1 VKERSREAHVADH
14 RLAAS
19 SGGDLR
25 GPPDD
30 QRHAEGLLVHQA
42 LVEPALVSEEE
53 ALVRGV
59 DHHGVLGQAFN
70 IEPVEQSAD
79 PVVDGLDGLQ
89 VITHVALVLPRCPL
103 PCVLGSQQLRRNG
116 LLDVGIGQVVGDRHP
131 NRLHNACTTAV
142 VVPHG
147 QRLGDRAGGVEVPV
161 SLMRH
166 PWAVRSLVVHH
177 EAEGPVPVPDL
188 EPLEAQVGDDVGG
201 IALDNTLAVRTVH
214 DGAHVGLLTRKDA
227 PVIEPPRSGLRR
239 DAQVPLPEDRG
250 LVPRGLQPWEY
261 GGTR

>member
-1 VKERSREAHVADH
+1 M
-14 RLAAS
+14 
-19 SGGDLR
+19 
-25 GPPDD
+25 
-30 QRHAEGLLVHQA
+30 
-42 LVEPALVSEEE
+42 
-53 ALVRGV
+53 VRGV
-59 DHHGVLGQAFN
+59 DHDGVLGQAFS
-70 IEPVEQSAD
+70 IEPVEKSAD

-177 EAEGPVPVPDL
+177 EAEGPVPDL

-214 DGAHVGLLTRKDA
+214 DGVHVGPLTRKDA

-250 LVPRGLQPWEY
+250 LVPRSPQHLGVRRHPVVQLRLDGAGAVDVAVGAGED
-261 GGTR
+261 GRSRRRAD